1 MKVEFE
7 CCDVIAGLEGDAAK
21 QKMQR
26 YLAIFHET
34 LLCGSDETIYNV
46 KIDGQDVVLCL

>member
-7 CCDVIAGLEGDAAK
+7 CSGVIAGLDGDAAK
-21 QKMQR
+21 HKVER
-26 YLAIFHET
+26 YLSIFAEM

-46 KIDGQDVVLCL
+46 KIDGEDVVVY